1 MFLYKLFTQNIY
13 EILYKYIQN
22 LIIAK
27 KENKNKAPVEKTHK
41 KGNIQE

>member
-27 KENKNKAPVEKTHK
+27 KKTKTKHLWKKTHK